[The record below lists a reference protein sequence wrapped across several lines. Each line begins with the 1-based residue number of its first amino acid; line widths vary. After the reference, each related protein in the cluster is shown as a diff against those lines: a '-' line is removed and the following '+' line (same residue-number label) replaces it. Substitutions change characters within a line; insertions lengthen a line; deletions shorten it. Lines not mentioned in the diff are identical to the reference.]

1 MIPDEIVE
9 KATRAAHE
17 THCTP
22 NCACVITL
30 AMDRDIATAALSAV
44 YADIQAEALRPVLDL
59 HKVER
64 RWLAGD
70 YSYDTEEEAR
80 DILQDGD
87 PQALDLCQHCQIVED
102 GACGGECA
110 AESGY
115 LTSLWP
121 CSTYKAATKDAS

>member
-44 YADIQAEALRPVLDL
+44 YADIEAEAQAEALLDVADLFKQSRVLWHGDGGVQIMCDRNDPNSL
-59 HKVER
+59 QGIDK
-64 RWLAGD
+64 WLR
-70 YSYDTEEEAR
+70 SR
-80 DILQDGD
+80 
-87 PQALDLCQHCQIVED
+87 
-102 GACGGECA
+102 A
-110 AESGY
+110 AKLLEV
-115 LTSLWP
+115 TS
-121 CSTYKAATKDAS
+121 